1 MRKTFKK
8 SDINKYFDSKKTK
21 LTDEKI
27 NEFINP
33 NGSLISATDNYNQI
47 KIS

>member
-21 LTDEKI
+21 LSEENV
-27 NEFINP
+27 NE
-33 NGSLISATDNYNQI
+33 L
-47 KIS
+47 